1 MGKKLSEAQRQEIID
16 LLPSGKSCNQ
26 IAKDT
31 GRGKTTVHRIARDVG
46 HKWGQSNLER
56 AREAR
61 KWYCAESRAM
71 IAARLEDEANQLLD
85 DLHKPYLA
93 FNFGGKENDYNE
105 HHFDE
110 PPTESKFT
118 IMRAVQAAVRT
129 VTEIIKVDNASDD
142 ETQNRIAE
150 FKNALSEEAAQVWKE
165 PCES

>member
-1 MGKKLSEAQRQEIID
+1 
-16 LLPSGKSCNQ
+16 
-26 IAKDT
+26 
-31 GRGKTTVHRIARDVG
+31 
-46 HKWGQSNLER
+46 
-56 AREAR
+56 
-61 KWYCAESRAM
+61 M